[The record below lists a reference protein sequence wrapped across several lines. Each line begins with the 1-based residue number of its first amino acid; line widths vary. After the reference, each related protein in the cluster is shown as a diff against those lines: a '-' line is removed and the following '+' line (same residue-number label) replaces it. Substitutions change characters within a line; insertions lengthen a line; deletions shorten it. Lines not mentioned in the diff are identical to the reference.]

1 MKHWISAARPRTL
14 PLALSS
20 ILMGS
25 FLAAGANAFS
35 WTTFTLAILTTIFL
49 QVLSNFA
56 NDYGDTVSGVDTVER
71 TVATRAVQTGAITR
85 EQMTRAII
93 IMSVLSFISGSLLIY
108 EGLKDTSTQAIITF
122 FGLGILAI
130 IASITYTVGKRPYGY
145 MGLGDISVLIFFGW
159 VGVLGTYYLFTH
171 EFVWLNVLPA
181 TSCGLFAV
189 GVLNINNIRDIE
201 SDTKTGKNSIPVRLG
216 KDKAVIYHW
225 FLLGTGFLCT
235 VIYETIITLKEK
247 SDFNINVSYTNT
259 DLHLNVGTGDQNF
272 NLLWLNWL
280 FIVTIPMLIRICKGV
295 YRGKT
300 PAQIDPF
307 LKVMA
312 LTTLLFVVTFGIGQL
327 L

>member
-25 FLAAGANAFS
+25 FLAAGSHAFS
-35 WTTFTLAILTTIFL
+35 WTIFGLAVLTTTFL
-49 QVLSNFA
+49 QILSNFA

-85 EQMTRAII
+85 VQMTQAII
-93 IMSVLSFISGSLLIY
+93 LMSVLSFLTGSLLIS
-108 EGLKDTSTQAIITF
+108 EGLKDTSTQTIITF

-145 MGLGDISVLIFFGW
+145 MGFGDISVLIFFGW
-159 VGVLGTYYLFTH
+159 VGVLGTYFLYTH
-171 EFVWLNVLPA
+171 EVNLLMFLPA

-201 SDTKTGKNSIPVRLG
+201 SDIKTGKNSIPVRLG

-225 FLLGTGFLCT
+225 FLLIGGFVCAVVYSLLNRSE
-235 VIYETIITLKEK
+235 ILSWIFLITLPLLIK
-247 SDFNINVSYTNT
+247 IGVGVS
-259 DLHLNVGTGDQNF
+259 
-272 NLLWLNWL
+272 
-280 FIVTIPMLIRICKGV
+280 KGQ
-295 YRGKT
+295 T

-312 LTTLLFVVTFGIGQL
+312 LTTLLFVITFGIGQIF
-327 L
+327 

>member
-25 FLAAGANAFS
+25 FLAAGSHAFS
-35 WTTFTLAILTTIFL
+35 WTIFGLAVLTTTFL
-49 QVLSNFA
+49 QILSNFA

-85 EQMTRAII
+85 QQMTRAII
-93 IMSVLSFISGSLLIY
+93 LMSILSFISGSLLIFK
-108 EGLKDTSTQAIITF
+108 GLENASTQTILTF
-122 FGLGILAI
+122 FGIGILAI
-130 IASITYTVGKRPYGY
+130 IAAITYTVGKRPYGY

-159 VGVLGTYYLFTH
+159 VGVLGTYYLHTH
-171 EFVWLNVLPA
+171 QFNWLNLLPA

-189 GVLNINNIRDIE
+189 GVLNINNIRDID
-201 SDTKTGKNSIPVRLG
+201 SDIKTGKNSIPVRLG

-225 FLLGTGFLCT
+225 FLLISGFVCA
-235 VIYETIITLKEK
+235 VIYALIISLNED
-247 SDFNINVSYTNT
+247 SNFHFSYENT
-259 DLHLNVGTGDQNF
+259 DINLNTGNQSIG
-272 NLLWLNWL
+272 LIWLNWI
-280 FIVTIPMLIRICKGV
+280 FLITLPLLIKIGRGV
-295 YRGKT
+295 QNGEN

-312 LTTLLFVVTFGIGQL
+312 LTTLLFVITFGIGQVF
-327 L
+327 

>member
-25 FLAAGANAFS
+25 FLAAGSNAFS
-35 WTTFTLAILTTIFL
+35 WTIFWLAVLTTTFL
-49 QVLSNFA
+49 QILSNFA

-85 EQMTRAII
+85 EQMTKAII
-93 IMSVLSFISGSLLIY
+93 LMSVVSFITGSWLIY
-108 EGLKDTSTQAIITF
+108 EGLKDTSLKTILTF
-122 FGLGILAI
+122 FGIGILAI
-130 IASITYTVGKRPYGY
+130 IAAITYTVGKRPYGY
-145 MGLGDISVLIFFGW
+145 MGFGDISVLIFFGW
-159 VGVLGTYYLFTH
+159 VGVLGTYYLHTH
-171 EFVWLNVLPA
+171 EFNWLNMLPA

-201 SDTKTGKNSIPVRLG
+201 SDIKTGKNSIPVRLG

-225 FLLGTGFLCT
+225 FLLIGGFAAA
-235 VIYETIITLKEK
+235 VIYTIVVSFTEK
-247 SDFNINVSYTNT
+247 SVINLNVAYDNPDVGVQLGSGTQNINLV
-259 DLHLNVGTGDQNF
+259 
-272 NLLWLNWL
+272 WLNWL
-280 FIVTIPMLIRICKGV
+280 FIVILPLLIKIGSGVSKGQ
-295 YRGKT
+295 T

-312 LTTLLFVVTFGIGQL
+312 LTTLLFVITFGIGQVF
-327 L
+327 

>member
-25 FLAAGANAFS
+25 FLAAGSHAFS
-35 WTTFTLAILTTIFL
+35 WTIFGLAVLTTTFL
-49 QVLSNFA
+49 QILSNFA

-85 EQMTRAII
+85 VQMTRAII
-93 IMSVLSFISGSLLIY
+93 LMSVLSFITGSLLIY
-108 EGLKDTSTQAIITF
+108 EGLKDTSTQTIITF

-130 IASITYTVGKRPYGY
+130 IAAITYTVGKRPYGY
-145 MGLGDISVLIFFGW
+145 MGFGDISVLIFFGW
-159 VGVLGTYYLFTH
+159 VGVLGTYFLYTH
-171 EFVWLNVLPA
+171 EVNSLMFLPA

-201 SDTKTGKNSIPVRLG
+201 SDIKTGKNSIPVRLG

-225 FLLGTGFLCT
+225 FLLIGGFVCA
-235 VIYETIITLKEK
+235 VIYSLLNHSEILNWIFLITLPLLIK
-247 SDFNINVSYTNT
+247 IGIGVS
-259 DLHLNVGTGDQNF
+259 
-272 NLLWLNWL
+272 
-280 FIVTIPMLIRICKGV
+280 KGQ
-295 YRGKT
+295 T

-312 LTTLLFVVTFGIGQL
+312 LTTLLFVITFGIGQIL
-327 L
+327 

>member
-35 WTTFTLAILTTIFL
+35 WTIFWLAVLTTTFL
-49 QVLSNFA
+49 QILSNFA
-56 NDYGDTVSGVDTVER
+56 NDYGDTVSGVDTAER

-85 EQMTRAII
+85 HQMTRAII
-93 IMSVLSFISGSLLIY
+93 LMSVLSFISGSWLIY
-108 EGLKDTSTQAIITF
+108 EGLKDTNTQTILSF
-122 FGLGILAI
+122 FGIGILAI
-130 IASITYTVGKRPYGY
+130 IAAITYTVGKRPYGY

-159 VGVLGTYYLFTH
+159 VGVLGTYYLHTH
-171 EFVWLNVLPA
+171 EVNLLMFLPA

-201 SDTKTGKNSIPVRLG
+201 SDIKTGKNSIPVRLG

-225 FLLGTGFLCT
+225 FLLISGFVCA
-235 VIYETIITLKEK
+235 VIYVLINYSEALNWIFLITLPLLIKIG
-247 SDFNINVSYTNT
+247 NGVS
-259 DLHLNVGTGDQNF
+259 
-272 NLLWLNWL
+272 
-280 FIVTIPMLIRICKGV
+280 KGQ
-295 YRGKT
+295 T

-312 LTTLLFVVTFGIGQL
+312 LTTLLFVITFGIGQVF
-327 L
+327 

>member
-1 MKHWISAARPRTL
+1 MNSFIIVYPSLFTVYRSPLTVHRKMKHWISAARPRTL

-25 FLAAGANAFS
+25 FLAAGSHAFS
-35 WTTFTLAILTTIFL
+35 WTIFGLAVLTTTFL
-49 QVLSNFA
+49 QILSNFA

-85 EQMTRAII
+85 VQMTQAII
-93 IMSVLSFISGSLLIY
+93 LMSVLSFITGSMLIY
-108 EGLKDTSTQAIITF
+108 EGLKDTSTQTIITF

-130 IASITYTVGKRPYGY
+130 IAAITYTVGKRPYGY
-145 MGLGDISVLIFFGW
+145 MGFGDISVLIFFGW
-159 VGVLGTYYLFTH
+159 VGVLGTYFLYTH
-171 EFVWLNVLPA
+171 EVNLLMFLPA

-201 SDTKTGKNSIPVRLG
+201 SDIKTGKNSIPVRLG

-225 FLLGTGFLCT
+225 FLLIGGFICA
-235 VIYETIITLKEK
+235 VIYSLINQSELINWIFLITLPLLIK
-247 SDFNINVSYTNT
+247 IGVGVS
-259 DLHLNVGTGDQNF
+259 
-272 NLLWLNWL
+272 
-280 FIVTIPMLIRICKGV
+280 KGQ
-295 YRGKT
+295 T

-312 LTTLLFVVTFGIGQL
+312 LTTLLFVITFGIGQVF
-327 L
+327 